1 MFANCQLFGLDL
13 GFPDICK
20 TPPALLP
27 IPYPN
32 MGLGSMGLPNAWNI
46 LLMAMPA
53 HNLLTKI
60 GITNGDNAGAGL
72 GLLSPSV
79 MGQTCPITCVVNV
92 LFKCIP
98 ATRLTGVSSQN
109 RCNTVGGRVAPS
121 QIKVQLLGGG
131 RGGGAGKGGR
141 GSGPSGSGSGK
152 GGSASAS
159 RAKAGHNAKTASVKP
174 GQGKTAAPA
183 KSGAANKPASSGKS
197 PTPGKSGKPRQKSLR
212 ERYLGRTPGKNSRTG
227 REVQARMRKKGTLRE
242 NPWTGKTEFKASNGK
257 WYDLKHADMAHR
269 RDAVTWW
276 NKTGRRYGAK
286 SPEVRKWMLNSKNY
300 TLDHYSLNRSAGAK
314 LGQRYKP
321 PLK

>member
-1 MFANCQLFGLDL
+1 
-13 GFPDICK
+13 
-20 TPPALLP
+20 
-27 IPYPN
+27 
-32 MGLGSMGLPNAWNI
+32 
-46 LLMAMPA
+46 
-53 HNLLTKI
+53 
-60 GITNGDNAGAGL
+60 
-72 GLLSPSV
+72 
-79 MGQTCPITCVVNV
+79 
-92 LFKCIP
+92 
-98 ATRLTGVSSQN
+98 
-109 RCNTVGGRVAPS
+109 GGRVAPS

-131 RGGGAGKGGR
+131 GGGGGGGGSSRGVAGKGSLGGNSGGGGA
-141 GSGPSGSGSGK
+141 
-152 GGSASAS
+152 SA
-159 RAKAGHNAKTASVKP
+159 AKAGHNAKTASVKP

-197 PTPGKSGKPRQKSLR
+197 PTPGKSGKPRKKSLR

-242 NPWTGKTEFKASNGK
+242 NPLTGKTEFKASNGK

-286 SPEVRKWMLNSKNY
+286 SPEVREWMLKSRNY